1 MVVFAIITF
10 LCDRKK
16 LGAQQRCYEFSFII
30 PPFFLAVLDW
40 PRSSSSTMILSSWL
54 IILEISAAEDVAM
67 TDPDPQALMDWTQRR
82 LLFVQNQNERER
94 FFSPKKKILCQSVSL
109 CVWWW
114 VPVSAFCQ
122 SNQPPRPRG
131 HFSQSARI
139 LACCCSH
146 LTISQTRCILFFEKR
161 ENRTI

>member
-94 FFSPKKKILCQSVSL
+94 FFSPKKKNPLSVCQSVRVVVGSRFSFL
-109 CVWWW
+109 
-114 VPVSAFCQ
+114 PVKPAAA
-122 SNQPPRPRG
+122 PPRAFFPIG
-131 HFSQSARI
+131 AHPGMLLFSFDY
-139 LACCCSH
+139 
-146 LTISQTRCILFFEKR
+146 ISDKVYPFLRKTRK
-161 ENRTI
+161 